1 MRAHEGR
8 PFPAAV
14 DVALTRRP
22 QTLNPVGSLAPVS
35 ITRVAT
41 GSLADVAFG
50 PDPGRWPLAEAS
62 GAEQRWLRAV
72 SAGGQGRYAAARAD
86 LAALTRA
93 RPSSRWRSLAHSTHA
108 SFLRQLGWHWRAHDA
123 DGRAWAESAGDPEA
137 GVDALSGLAADA
149 LGVGRLTASSA
160 LLDRAEELASRHGV
174 PDRQLVRLAWVHAEL
189 AMAGGD
195 GAVAVGHAR
204 RAVELAAQ
212 IRPAP
217 IRHRVKSDTVLAA
230 ALCCAGDLDA
240 SRAVADAALSDTE
253 AHGLVPLRWALACL
267 LTGIGSQ
274 VHSPAAII
282 GVRDRSAQV
291 VTRRG
296 GHWKTL

>member
-1 MRAHEGR
+1 MSIT
-8 PFPAAV
+8 PVAA
-14 DVALTRRP
+14 
-22 QTLNPVGSLAPVS
+22 GSL
-35 ITRVAT
+35 T
-41 GSLADVAFG
+41 DVAFG
-50 PDPGRWPLAEAS
+50 PDPGRWPLPEAS
-62 GAEQRWLRAV
+62 DPVQLWLCAV
-72 SAGGQGRYAAARAD
+72 SAGGQGRYASARAG
-86 LAALTRA
+86 LAVLAHA

-149 LGVGRLTASSA
+149 LGVGRLAASA
-160 LLDRAEELASRHGV
+160 RLLDRAEGLASREGI

-195 GAVAVGHAR
+195 GAAAVRHAR
-204 RAVELAAQ
+204 RAVESAAH
-212 IRPAP
+212 IEPAP

-230 ALCCAGDLDA
+230 ALCCAGDLAA
-240 SRAVADAALSDTE
+240 SRAVADAALTDTE
-253 AHGLVPLRWALACL
+253 THGLVPLRWALACL
-267 LTGIGSQ
+267 LSGIGSG

-282 GVRDRSAQV
+282 EVRDQSAQV

-296 GHWKTL
+296 GHWNTG